1 MKKTKKLKKNRTVIM
16 ITKTLGE
23 NDAEISLLGDKS
35 AQISL
40 KDFFQ
45 MLLAVAKY

>member
-1 MKKTKKLKKNRTVIM
+1 MKKTKKLKKNKTVIL
-16 ITKTLGE
+16 ISKTLGE
-23 NDAEISLLGDKS
+23 NNTKISLLGDKS

-45 MLLAVAKY
+45 MLLEVAKY